1 MGNQTECAQFTVL
14 LPQSVATDI
23 RDLSAKM
30 GVPST
35 RLIAELCSAGISE
48 AQYEWR
54 RLTLEKADEVTL
66 SMRLPG
72 EDAPLPHSNYVQPG
86 KKTAQE

>member
-1 MGNQTECAQFTVL
+1 MIIAKIVEEMMGNQTECAQFHVL

-23 RDLSAKM
+23 RDLATKM

-35 RLIAELCSAGISE
+35 RLIAELCAAGISE

-54 RLTLEKADEVTL
+54 RLTLEKIDEPTL
-66 SMRLPG
+66 SIKIPG
-72 EDAPLPHSNYVQPG
+72 DESP
-86 KKTAQE
+86 